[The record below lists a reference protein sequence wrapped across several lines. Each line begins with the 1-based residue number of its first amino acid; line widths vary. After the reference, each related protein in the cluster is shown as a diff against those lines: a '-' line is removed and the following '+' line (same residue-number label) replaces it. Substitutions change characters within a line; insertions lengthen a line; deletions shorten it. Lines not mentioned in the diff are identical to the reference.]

1 MKDSI
6 KKQIILEGR
15 YDSLVRTITKD
26 IFNEI
31 KKSEGGVGITRLEL
45 PWDIKEIPTYNHESG
60 LVIEVAL
67 VINRTHDTIL
77 YGNRELPYYINT
89 YMSDD
94 ESIVIEVTLDETYGK
109 GFYEE
114 IFYKINEDIRH
125 EIEHFLQDMGVGD
138 REERDRDD
146 TSAYESTF
154 EHHKDKGEIP
164 ALVHGFYR
172 RAKLE
177 KKPIDIVMIDDIKKN
192 IQDGLLTPSEGDTL
206 LQLWINYSIK
216 NLPKA
221 QYRNEVKRRFI
232 FEK

>member
-1 MKDSI
+1 
-6 KKQIILEGR
+6 
-15 YDSLVRTITKD
+15 
-26 IFNEI
+26 
-31 KKSEGGVGITRLEL
+31 
-45 PWDIKEIPTYNHESG
+45 
-60 LVIEVAL
+60 
-67 VINRTHDTIL
+67 
-77 YGNRELPYYINT
+77 
-89 YMSDD
+89 MSDD

-177 KKPIDIVMIDDIKKN
+177 KKPIDVVMVDDIKKN
-192 IQDGLLTPSEGDTL
+192 IQDGLLTPTEGDKL